1 MATTNDQS
9 SSSHTAGAGGPGSNP
24 DNAESQVSGFS
35 IATDG
40 SPDTA
45 QLNSGETK
53 DAADFPDL
61 QYPSMEMSMEPSS
74 NPVMYLQLFQLSN
87 GCHY

>member
-9 SSSHTAGAGGPGSNP
+9 SSSLTAGAGGPSSNP
-24 DNAESQVSGFS
+24 DNAETQVLGFS
-35 IATDG
+35 TATDG
-40 SPDTA
+40 GPDTA
-45 QLNSGETK
+45 QLGSGETK

-74 NPVMYLQLFQLSN
+74 NLVMYLELFQLSN
-87 GCHY
+87 